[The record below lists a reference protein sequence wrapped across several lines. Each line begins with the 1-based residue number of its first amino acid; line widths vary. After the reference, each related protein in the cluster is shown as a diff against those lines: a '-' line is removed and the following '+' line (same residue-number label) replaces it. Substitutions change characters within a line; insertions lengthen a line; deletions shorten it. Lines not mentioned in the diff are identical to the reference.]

1 MLPQLGGVSF
11 AITLKKRYCWL
22 SMELTF
28 VGCTSQQNFHK
39 SPNYIWIRDESS
51 SVHQSLRVS
60 PNKRCCVH
68 LKDWLQMKL
77 EPRQVGLLQGFNSNV
92 PASIKNLFISLR
104 AHPTP
109 GSFYQL
115 YIKSV
120 SVYLEN
126 GTEPKC
132 FLLLDSCVNKRQA
145 KLDQQF
151 KGGKFLKK
159 LWCCVGGEYCKMIWF
174 YQLG

>member
-22 SMELTF
+22 SVELTF

-39 SPNYIWIRDESS
+39 SPNYIWIGVESS

-77 EPRQVGLLQGFNSNV
+77 EPRPGWSPLGVQFKCSCEHQGS
-92 PASIKNLFISLR
+92 NLFISLR

-115 YIKSV
+115 YLKSV

-132 FLLLDSCVNKRQA
+132 FFLLDSCVNKRQA
-145 KLDQQF
+145 KLD
-151 KGGKFLKK
+151 
-159 LWCCVGGEYCKMIWF
+159 
-174 YQLG
+174 